1 MSKDNHSKL
10 FIQLL
15 EEIRLQKGIS
25 RYKIA
30 KDTGL
35 NETTIKRTLD
45 YENEPLLPNFL
56 AIAKVLGVNFFFES
70 KDSDIDL
77 NKSFQDAMDKLGRNP
92 NNLPK
97 N

>member
-1 MSKDNHSKL
+1 MENHSKV

-15 EEIRLQKGIS
+15 EEIRVQKEIS

-30 KDTGL
+30 KETNL
-35 NETTIKRTLD
+35 NESTIKRILD
-45 YENEPLLPNFL
+45 LDNEPSLSNFL

-70 KDSDIDL
+70 KDANTDL
-77 NKSFQDAMDKLGRNP
+77 NKAFQDAMDKLGRNP
-92 NNLPK
+92 ESLPK